1 MNCFSTCR
9 LRRFFF
15 AEDRCPN
22 RLSTTISS
30 KWVRSSRSPMALG
43 ELRCGILADSFGDN
57 TKLESVCP
65 SAQTRQQPPSCT
77 DVAQGHQHRQAV

>member
-22 RLSTTISS
+22 RLSITTSS
-30 KWVRSSRSPMALG
+30 KWFRSSRSPMALG
-43 ELRCGILADSFGDN
+43 ELRCGMLANGFG

-65 SAQTRQQPPSCT
+65 SAQTHQQPPGCA
-77 DVAQGHQHRQAV
+77 DVAQGHQHRQSV